1 MRLVSAYL
9 PALIARMIPVVLIL
23 GWAIQLQAQIPQPQT
38 DTSKRWMMM
47 NLNQSSGFQNDL
59 EEPQSIFFSSPQ
71 VGYYDQ
77 KYATTNGGQTWTR
90 LSNIVPIPHTM
101 MNATFGISPSGQIT
115 TDGGA
120 NWVPIRPSFT
130 DISKNY
136 RVVAAQAFSQQAM
149 VVLYRS
155 HEIDGSTGE
164 IYPVGP
170 TRLAFTLNG
179 GNNWKFAD
187 SVITLSD
194 RLEDSTFFGELP
206 VPNGLAPV
214 FANEW
219 WGLGVMS
226 DSITATVITNAYGRF
241 NNQLTNFYYLLEL
254 NLKTGKI
261 TSKNLMPIGDQVPP
275 LSSLPANVQYITPQ
289 ILYSFA
295 SRQPNTSVNYYQLR
309 SINGGKNW
317 DSLPSPDWLDY
328 GTFRFITPTL
338 GVASNGITTDGGMT
352 WKRWAH
358 PYGQT
363 QFYALDSTHYYIAG
377 SFSLFASSSDAGHT
391 WKRNGAGAFP
401 RAVAANR
408 GTVLI
413 GRDYR
418 SLLFSTDTGKT
429 WTDAGLTGGIP
440 GDVSAI
446 WDIAFVDT
454 SNAHAFALAT
464 FITYDAENYLGML
477 ETVDRGKTWFRG
489 QRIPELE
496 GTEASAVMQ
505 FVSDTDPETSAEGAW
520 GFIGSIFGL
529 VGSNDGGRN
538 FTSRNAALPFRDIAM
553 YDSATGVAALGDG
566 LYKTSNGG
574 SDWTKEQAYNPN
586 RDEPLGL
593 TAIPNVATGEV
604 TYKVIL
610 PDPTKEYQ
618 HWDIATKNGTGAWS
632 VGAMTGAPRPLD
644 RSAYWFGPDT
654 AFAVGK
660 GGTVQ
665 FSSTGGNS
673 FTLLRDSTEQFNNV
687 GGWIVMD
694 GDGRNL
700 YIAGTGNT
708 AARWGVYA
716 EPVITSVPSTGTGG
730 RQYARL
736 LANPVITG
744 QAQLL
749 LAIDRAD
756 ELTVEVVDMLGST
769 QLAQRMVITDAGNFT
784 LAINLRGLS
793 SGQYLLRVSGS
804 NGVQTL
810 PLMVLR

>member
-1 MRLVSAYL
+1 MHLTSTYL
-9 PALIARMIPVVLIL
+9 RMLIARMLPVLMF
-23 GWAIQLQAQIPQPQT
+23 GWGIQLQAQVPQSQT
-38 DTSKRWMMM
+38 DTSGRWMMM
-47 NLNQSSGFQNDL
+47 NLNQSSGFENDF
-59 EEPQSIFFSSPQ
+59 EEPQSVFFSSPQ

-77 KYATTNGGQTWTR
+77 KYGTTNGGQTWTR
-90 LSNIVPIPHTM
+90 LTNFVPIPHTM
-101 MNATFGISPSGQIT
+101 MDATFGISPDGYTT
-115 TDGGA
+115 TDGGT
-120 NWVPIRPSFT
+120 NWIQIRPTFQ
-130 DISKNY
+130 DPSKNY
-136 RVVAAQAFSQQAM
+136 RVVAAQAFNKQSM

-155 HEIDGSTGE
+155 HEIDGGTGE
-164 IYPVGP
+164 IYPIGP

-179 GNNWKFAD
+179 GNTWKFAD
-187 SVITLSD
+187 TVITLSD

-206 VPNGLAPV
+206 VPNALSLT
-214 FANEW
+214 FNNEW
-219 WGLGVMS
+219 WKLGPMT
-226 DSITATVITNAYGRF
+226 DSITATVITNVYGRA
-241 NNQLTNFYYLLEL
+241 NNQSTNFYYLLQL

-261 TSKNLMPIGDQVPP
+261 SATNLMPIGDQVPP
-275 LSSLPANVQYITPQ
+275 LSMLPTNVQYINAEV
-289 ILYSFA
+289 LYSFA
-295 SRQPNTSVNYYQLR
+295 SRRPNTTTHYYQMR
-309 SINGGKNW
+309 STNGGKNW
-317 DSLPSPDWLDY
+317 DSIPAPDWLDY
-328 GTFRFITPTL
+328 NTLRFISPTL
-338 GVASNGITTDGGMT
+338 GVASNGITIDGGMS
-352 WKRWAH
+352 WKKWAH

-363 QFYALDSTHYYIAG
+363 QFYALDSTHYYIAS
-377 SFSLFASSSDAGHT
+377 SFSLFASSTDAGHT

-454 SNAHAFALAT
+454 SNTHAFALAT

-505 FVSDTDPETSAEGAW
+505 FVSDTDPETSVEGAW

-538 FTSRNAALPFRDIAM
+538 FTSRNAGLAFRDIAM
-553 YDSATGVAALGDG
+553 YDSAVGVAATGDG
-566 LYKTSNGG
+566 LYKTNNGG
-574 SDWTKEQAYNPN
+574 TDWTKEQSYNPN

-593 TAIPNVATGEV
+593 TALRGVATGEV
-604 TYKVIL
+604 TYKVIF
-610 PDPTKEYQ
+610 PDPTQDYQ
-618 HWDIATKNGTGAWS
+618 QWDIATKTGTGAWS

-644 RSAYWFGPDT
+644 RSAYWFSPDT
-654 AFAVGK
+654 VFTVGR
-660 GGTVQ
+660 GATIQ

-673 FTLLRDSTEQFNNV
+673 FTLLRDSTTKFNEI

-694 GDGRNL
+694 GDGKNL

-708 AARWGVYA
+708 AALWKVYA
-716 EPVITSVPSTGTGG
+716 TPVQTSVPSTGIGQ
-730 RQYARL
+730 QYARL
-736 LANPVITG
+736 GANPVVTG
-744 QAQLL
+744 QAQL
-749 LAIDRAD
+749 I
-756 ELTVEVVDMLGST
+756 LTVDRPEELSIEIVDMLGSK
-769 QLAQRMVITDAGNFT
+769 QLAQNIPINDAGNFT
-784 LAINLRGLS
+784 LSINLRGLS
-793 SGQYLLRVSGS
+793 SGQYLLRISGN

-810 PLMVLR
+810 PLMVLQ